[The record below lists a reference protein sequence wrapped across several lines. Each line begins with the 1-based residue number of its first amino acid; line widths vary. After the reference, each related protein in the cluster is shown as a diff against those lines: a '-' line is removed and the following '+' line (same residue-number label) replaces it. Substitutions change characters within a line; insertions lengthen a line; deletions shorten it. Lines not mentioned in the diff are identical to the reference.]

1 MHSLVRTLAK
11 SKAAARSGARGWQG
25 SDQELGLIM
34 GEIRRAL
41 SLDFVRAQALCLL
54 TRLTYLR
61 DGAARRRGLAAQDE
75 EETSTDES
83 VMRSG

>member
-1 MHSLVRTLAK
+1 MSATCVKPLATSPPGVNTTLTRAPQPD
-11 SKAAARSGARGWQG
+11 RH
-25 SDQELGLIM
+25 
-34 GEIRRAL
+34 RRAL

-54 TRLTYLR
+54 TRLTYFGDGA

>member
-1 MHSLVRTLAK
+1 
-11 SKAAARSGARGWQG
+11 
-25 SDQELGLIM
+25 M

-54 TRLTYLR
+54 NRLTYLGDGA

-83 VMRSG
+83 VMRSGIGGPGVR